1 VANNKGSECAKRG
14 PMPSDRHETILLK
27 NDDEPAENVSTT
39 MDYCQAE
46 CQQDLRFRHWGRLAA
61 QEAVPNRRVVLKEE
75 VDDPKR
81 FQVWQGCAVGMAE
94 GRWRWPSRSD
104 RDSPGNGTASPERPA
119 FGRQR
124 MNGGAAPDYGA
135 RAVSSR
141 EYCSRSMRL
150 SFSRNLPRTG
160 SAMSSRILPNS
171 ASVSR
176 QNRCR

>member
-1 VANNKGSECAKRG
+1 MFWLKASALRGSVQQVPINPLRDEQVPVDRTVTELQLQYSRLGIMTSRPQCCRLHKRALHRYLQ
-14 PMPSDRHETILLK
+14 M
-27 NDDEPAENVSTT
+27 
-39 MDYCQAE
+39 
-46 CQQDLRFRHWGRLAA
+46 
-61 QEAVPNRRVVLKEE
+61 EE
-75 VDDPKR
+75 K
-81 FQVWQGCAVGMAE
+81 
-94 GRWRWPSRSD
+94 RWRD
-104 RDSPGNGTASPERPA
+104 HDC
-119 FGRQR
+119 
-124 MNGGAAPDYGA
+124 YGE